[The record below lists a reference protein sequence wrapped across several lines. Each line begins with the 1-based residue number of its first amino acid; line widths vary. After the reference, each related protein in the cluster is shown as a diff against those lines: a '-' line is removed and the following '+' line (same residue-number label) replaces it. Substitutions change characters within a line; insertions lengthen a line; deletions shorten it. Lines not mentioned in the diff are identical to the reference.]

1 MLTIKFVLKR
11 KRKKVSKVQSWFI
24 NLLIFGNTKQSYKFQ
39 WTKYFSFL
47 GHSPPSDGSPSSG
60 QSVVGHF
67 KEESMD
73 EGAVSPPPQSQPVPV
88 LIAAKNE
95 SLQRKTLAN
104 YNLSHTQPRAE
115 TRKTGTCYF
124 CKKAFMKNKQVL
136 IRFFWLALLRT
147 NSLIMFLPM
156 FSSIHFLL

>member
-1 MLTIKFVLKR
+1 MLTIQFVLKR
-11 KRKKVSKVQSWFI
+11 KKKKTVSKVQSWFI
-24 NLLIFGNTKQSYKFQ
+24 NLLIFGITNYQQSYKFQ
-39 WTKYFSFL
+39 LTKYFSLL

-60 QSVVGHF
+60 QSVAGHF
-67 KEESMD
+67 KEELMD

-136 IRFFWLALLRT
+136 ILFFG
-147 NSLIMFLPM
+147 
-156 FSSIHFLL
+156 